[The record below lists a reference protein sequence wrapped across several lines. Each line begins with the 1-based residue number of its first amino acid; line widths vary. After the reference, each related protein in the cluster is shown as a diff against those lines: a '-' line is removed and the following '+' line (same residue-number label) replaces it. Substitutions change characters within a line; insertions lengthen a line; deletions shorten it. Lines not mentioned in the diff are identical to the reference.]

1 MINLASFVMAY
12 LIGSFPTAY
21 LLARAQGKNIFEL
34 GSGSMGAMNT
44 ARNLSPAT
52 GISVLLIDLGK
63 GLLAVG
69 LARWLTGAE
78 LLPMLAAILG
88 VIAGHAWSIFVG
100 FRGGKALA
108 TTLGAGLILFPVVG
122 IGAFLVL
129 IILILSLKKRPILA
143 AVIAVALFPVVTAL
157 ILSFYGESGSSF
169 IYKVATVAL
178 FSLLIIIKH
187 LADLIKELA
196 PKED

>member
-88 VIAGHAWSIFVG
+88 VIAGHAWSIFVS